1 MVINVMASVEYN
13 PFTTSPKNL
22 INIATGQHAD
32 SEVEQNLINIKD
44 IGHQAL
50 TKSITYPGPK
60 TKIVRLKTFKTQHKI
75 KNKAKPS
82 AHSQGKSSSTHSVDT
97 NHC

>member
-1 MVINVMASVEYN
+1 MASVKYN
-13 PFTTSPKNL
+13 PFTTSTQNL

-50 TKSITYPGPK
+50 TKSITDSGPK
-60 TKIVRLKTFKTQHKI
+60 TKLVRLKTFKTQNKI

-82 AHSQGKSSSTHSVDT
+82 AQSQGKSDEAKALIALT